1 MSESKK
7 RNVNAVEDTGRQVAA
22 NVKRLRGGMTYRE
35 LSDRLEEVGRP
46 IAVLGLKRI
55 ESGERKVDVDDLMAF
70 AIVFGVSPLT
80 LLLPASAA
88 VNITTKITGYPHE
101 IGSNIA
107 WMWARGDEPIEV
119 PHAPGGA
126 SNNKAIAEYRL
137 RAKPAIIERR
147 EGASMA
153 LDFSRFKGTS
163 LEDLQTI
170 IQQKGISMAGIAD
183 RVESLP
189 EEYRG
194 VIVVR
199 HGEKAYREQG
209 IQAEWPDA
217 EDTKPVDDISE
228 NDRAAYE
235 DM

>member
-1 MSESKK
+1 M
-7 RNVNAVEDTGRQVAA
+7 AA
-22 NVKRLRGGMTYRE
+22 NIKRLRGSVQYKE
-35 LSDRLEEVGRP
+35 LSEQLAAIGRP
-46 IAVLGLKRI
+46 MTPVAIRDAENGKR
-55 ESGERKVDVDDLMAF
+55 RVDVDDLMAF

-189 EEYRG
+189 EEDRG
-194 VIVVR
+194 VIMVR

-228 NDRAAYE
+228 NDLAAYE